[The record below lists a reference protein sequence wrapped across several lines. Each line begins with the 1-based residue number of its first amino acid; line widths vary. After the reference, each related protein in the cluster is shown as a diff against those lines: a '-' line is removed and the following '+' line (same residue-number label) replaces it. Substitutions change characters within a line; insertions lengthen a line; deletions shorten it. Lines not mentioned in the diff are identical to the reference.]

1 MNRTELE
8 RLDRDA
14 LIAQAEAA
22 GVTRAR
28 ILTRPELVDELLI
41 RGATDQAT
49 LERTRGL
56 FGLARD
62 LLARVVERGLHLPDA
77 AERIRAIGS
86 PRVQLSAPAA
96 LPTLTL
102 AEIYAAQGHRA
113 RAIETLE
120 GVLSRE
126 PDHDAA
132 LALIAR
138 LRDSSYP
145 VQPPRMPP
153 EKEEDDGG
161 SRSSDAL
168 QADGG
173 VPPRVPPQPA
183 EPMHMMDDSPLPTHY
198 DVDECVAIPV
208 DPNTLYVYWEVRR
221 LTLAYLRAR
230 QPGGKL
236 GLRVV
241 VIEPTWDGP
250 KTSLRDCD
258 GQSQIGDRFVDD
270 LPTGCV
276 VRVAI
281 GYFYAGGFLSVAHSP
296 ALETAPGAP
305 SALVADALVRWTLQG
320 AVPVAKED
328 PDAPS
333 IERAVERVRRDSA
346 RFPRK
351 RGSGQVA
358 LGSSERVAHAE
369 PHQTTSNG

>member
-8 RLDRDA
+8 SLDRDA
-14 LIAQAEAA
+14 LIAHAEAA

-49 LERTRGL
+49 RERSRGL
-56 FGLARD
+56 FGRARD

-86 PRVQLSAPAA
+86 PSAQLSAPAA

-113 RAIETLE
+113 RAIETLD

-132 LALIAR
+132 LALMGR

-153 EKEEDDGG
+153 EKEEDEGG
-161 SRSSDAL
+161 SRSSDAM
-168 QADGG
+168 QVDA
-173 VPPRVPPQPA
+173 RVAPQPT
-183 EPMHMMDDSPLPTHY
+183 EPTHMMDDSPLPTHH
-198 DVDECVAIPV
+198 DVDECVGIPV
-208 DPNTLYVYWEVRR
+208 DPNTLYVYWEIRR

-230 QPGGKL
+230 QPGGTL

-250 KTSLRDCD
+250 KTSLRDYD
-258 GQSQIGDRFVDD
+258 GQSQIGDLFVDD
-270 LPTGCV
+270 LPSGCV

-281 GYFYAGGFLSVAHSP
+281 GYLYEGMFLSVAHSP
-296 ALETAPGAP
+296 ALETASGAP
-305 SALVADALVRWTLQG
+305 SALVGDSLLRWTPDG
-320 AVPVAKED
+320 AIPVAKED

-333 IERAVERVRRDSA
+333 IERAVERVRRDTA
-346 RFPRK
+346 RSLRK
-351 RGSGQVA
+351 RSSSQVA
-358 LGSSERVAHAE
+358 LGSSEQVTHR
-369 PHQTTSNG
+369 S